1 MFRAGDIV
9 SGLRIDRPIGRGGSS
24 DVFRAHRPGSVES
37 VAWKVMR
44 PEAADDDAAHERF
57 RKEYDVAVLFDH
69 PHIVRMYDRGTV
81 PDQRDARVELPW
93 LSMQFVDDGSAADL
107 VPGRGREPDVPRVVA
122 VCRGIAEALD
132 VVHAAGVVHRD
143 VKPANMLID
152 GRSHAVLI
160 DFGIAQY
167 AGADRD
173 AARTGM
179 IHGTIAY
186 AAPEVLTGQPL
197 TGAADEYAFAASVFE
212 LLTGTTPY
220 PRATATAAMRAHL
233 REPVPAITSRRRWL
247 PHSLDSVF
255 AKALDKDPERRY
267 TSCLELVDIVGRTLR
282 GVPIPGEQH

>member
-1 MFRAGDIV
+1 MFRSGEVVA
-9 SGLRIDRPIGRGGSS
+9 GLRIDRPLGRGGSS
-24 DVFRAHRPGSVES
+24 DVYRAYRPGSDES

-44 PEAADDDAAHERF
+44 PEAAGSDAAHERF
-57 RKEYDVAVLFDH
+57 RKEFDVAALFDH
-69 PHIVRMYDRGTV
+69 PHIVRMYDHGTV
-81 PDQRDARVELPW
+81 PDRRDDRIELPW
-93 LSMQFVDDGSAADL
+93 LSMQCVDDGSAADL
-107 VPGRGREPDVPRVVA
+107 VPARGREPDVPRIVE

-167 AGADRD
+167 AGSDRD
-173 AARTGM
+173 AVRTGM

-186 AAPEVLTGQPL
+186 AAPEVLTGRPL
-197 TGAADEYAFAASVFE
+197 TGATDEYAFAAGVFE

-233 REPVPAITSRRRWL
+233 RESVPSITSRRRWL

-255 AKALDKDPERRY
+255 AKALDKDPARRY
-267 TSCLELVDIVGRTLR
+267 SNCLEFVDIVGRTLR
-282 GVPIPGEQH
+282 GVPIPGERY